1 MHEFGSILRVTDQP
15 HIEDQLTPIP
25 NYLVL
30 SDDLGLST
38 SVVDGF
44 SIAFAVAKHL
54 VSIKNFVS
62 IFVSHSAALPALN
75 DLLPVVGTFH
85 LLTKSRALN

>member
-1 MHEFGSILRVTDQP
+1 MHELGSILRVTDQP

-25 NYLVL
+25 NCLVI

-44 SIAFAVAKHL
+44 SLAFGVAEHRASIQNL
-54 VSIKNFVS
+54 VSIF
-62 IFVSHSAALPALN
+62 ILQLAALPALN

-85 LLTKSRALN
+85 LLTKSRAVN